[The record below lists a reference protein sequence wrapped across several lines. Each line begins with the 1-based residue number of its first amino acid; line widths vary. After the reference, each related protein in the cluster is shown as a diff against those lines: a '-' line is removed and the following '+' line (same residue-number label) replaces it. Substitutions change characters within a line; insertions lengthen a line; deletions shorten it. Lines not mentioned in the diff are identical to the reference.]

1 MGAIEGCRHVDEVI
15 GHAPLAVTR
24 EWLAIHNI
32 DLLVHGDDFD

>member
-15 GHAPLAVTR
+15 GNAPLSVTR

-32 DLLVHGDDFD
+32 HLLVHGDDFD